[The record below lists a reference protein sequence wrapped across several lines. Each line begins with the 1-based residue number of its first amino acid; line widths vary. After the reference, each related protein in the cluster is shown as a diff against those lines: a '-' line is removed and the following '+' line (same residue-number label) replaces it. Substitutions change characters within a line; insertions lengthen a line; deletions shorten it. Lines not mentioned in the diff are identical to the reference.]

1 MDDADIRRY
10 DYKHYEGWLDRP
22 DEYFR
27 ILKRTVPFKQ
37 GQVRVYGKLCD
48 ERRLTSMHV
57 RYLKDGKTYKYSG
70 TTKKVKPFTEEM
82 ETIAKKIKR
91 KFGIEVDMCLCNL
104 YEDGNR
110 NIGFH
115 SDQESDMSTAND
127 GPHIFSISL
136 GATRKFR
143 LRKKTESSG
152 FHEELVLKS
161 GDLVH
166 MKSQCQKLYK
176 HSVPVEKKVKEPRIN
191 LTFRVSV

>member
-1 MDDADIRRY
+1 MADLPTQKY
-10 DYKHYEGWLDRP
+10 DYHHYEGWLPLP
-22 DEYFR
+22 DEYFKT
-27 ILKRTVPFKQ
+27 LKRTVPFTQ
-37 GQVRVYGKLCD
+37 GKVRVYGKLHD

-57 RYLKDGKTYKYSG
+57 RYPKEGKTYKYSG
-70 TTKKVKPFTEEM
+70 TVKKVKPFTEEM
-82 ETIAKKIKR
+82 EKIAKKIKK

-104 YEDGNR
+104 YEDGIR
-110 NIGFH
+110 NIGYH
-115 SDQESDMSTAND
+115 SDSESDLSSANG

-166 MKSQCQKLYK
+166 MRGNCQKLYK
-176 HSVPVEKKVKEPRIN
+176 HSIPVEKKVTEPRIN
-191 LTFRVSV
+191 LTFRVSA